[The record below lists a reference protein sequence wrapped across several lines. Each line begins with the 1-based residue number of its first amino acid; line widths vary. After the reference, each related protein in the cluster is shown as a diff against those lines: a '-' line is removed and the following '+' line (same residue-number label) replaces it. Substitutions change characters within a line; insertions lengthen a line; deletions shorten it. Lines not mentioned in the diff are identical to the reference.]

1 MAGKRDPLRKRLA
14 RRGYRAALALET
26 SFTARRRAG
35 LPRVFYGGARAGSG
49 GGPLVKVARLQEHF
63 PQDRR
68 GYNLVYLLS
77 NTPYLTRTTLGRF
90 KRRKVPMVLNQ
101 NGVFYQAWF
110 DGDWRAKNAE
120 MAAAYHMADHVFWQ
134 SDFCRRCADR
144 FLGEREGPGE
154 VLYNAVDTGRF
165 TPLGERLERS
175 VTFLVAGKI
184 EHHLYRRIGDALEGL
199 ARLRAEGVDAHLV
212 VAGCLDDRSSQHSAD
227 DITRL
232 GLGAAVSF
240 TGPYD
245 QDQAPEVFRTADI
258 YLMTKPNDPCPNTVL
273 EALACGL
280 PVIYSATGG
289 VPELVGDE
297 AGWPLACEEDFEAM
311 VWPDVSD
318 LTAAMRDAAQNWQG
332 RAAAA
337 RQRAEERYDLAPW
350 IERHRTVF
358 TQLLEQRL

>member
-1 MAGKRDPLRKRLA
+1 MAGKRDPLRQRLV
-14 RRGYRAALALET
+14 RHGYRAALALEAR
-26 SFTARRRAG
+26 FTARRRAG

-77 NTPYLTRTTLGRF
+77 NAPYLTRATLGRL
-90 KRRKVPMVLNQ
+90 KRRKVPTVLNQ
-101 NGVFYQAWF
+101 NGVFYPAWF
-110 DGDWRAKNAE
+110 DGDWRGKNAE

-134 SDFCRRCADR
+134 SAFCRRCADR

-165 TPLGERLERS
+165 VPLDERPERP

-184 EHHLYRRIGDALEGL
+184 EHHLYARIGDALEGL
-199 ARLRAEGVDAHLV
+199 ARLRADGSNVRLI
-212 VAGCLDDRSSQHSAD
+212 VAGSLDDRSRQHSAD

-232 GLGAAVSF
+232 GLADAVSF

-245 QDQAPEVFRTADI
+245 QDQAPGVYRSADI

-289 VPELVGDE
+289 VPELVGEE
-297 AGWPLACEEDFEAM
+297 AGWPLVCKEDFDAM

-318 LTAAMRDAAQNWQG
+318 LTAAMGEAALSWEA
-332 RAAAA
+332 RAGVA
-337 RQRAEERYDLAPW
+337 RKRAVDRYGMSHW
-350 IERHRTVF
+350 IDRHRTVF
-358 TQLLEQRL
+358 TQLLELRA